1 MRNKKTLKA
10 KHSLVLPRRLLRLFL
25 SLLWPVCSS
34 CNLFLSMLLLLLLLA
49 LALALP
55 ACISHPKRSNFARNV
70 RENKTHINLQNI
82 KPFILFVC

>member
-10 KHSLVLPRRLLRLFL
+10 KHSLVLPRRLLRL

-34 CNLFLSMLLLLLLLA
+34 CNLFLSMLLLLLLLALA

>member
-10 KHSLVLPRRLLRLFL
+10 KHSLVLLRRLLRLSF

-55 ACISHPKRSNFARNV
+55 ACISHPKRSNFAWNV